1 MVSAAMIYKLILQNN
16 VDGLAARS
24 WTFKPPVVV
33 GRDPNSGVCIEHH
46 SISRQHCQFSLNG
59 EGALVVKDLNSMN
72 GIYVDDNRVQ
82 QKILMPK
89 QIVQIGAVRLQV
101 EVSTEDE
108 HATAPKPKP
117 QGSVTST
124 QPMQTYQPD
133 PPPPKKSWWQRLFG

>member
-1 MVSAAMIYKLILQNN
+1 
-16 VDGLAARS
+16 
-24 WTFKPPVVV
+24 
-33 GRDPNSGVCIEHH
+33 
-46 SISRQHCQFSLNG
+46 
-59 EGALVVKDLNSMN
+59 MN

-89 QIVQIGAVRLQV
+89 QIVQIGALRLQV

-108 HATAPKPKP
+108 LKSTPRPKP

-133 PPPPKKSWWQRLFG
+133 LPPAKKSWWQKLFG